1 MSKEQ
6 RKQRGESGADVI
18 FPQPEPLLFMP
29 ESYTEFIGQLKEQI
43 GRARLNAVVQ
53 ANSAMTV
60 LYWHIGRAIGIKQEM
75 EGWGSKVIDRLGY
88 DLKEAFPEM
97 SGFSPRNLKYMKKFA
112 EAYPDIEIVQR
123 SVAQIPW
130 RSNIALLEKLDDHDA
145 RIWYAQ
151 KVLEQGWG
159 KDMLVVQIESG
170 AHLREGKSI
179 NNFEQTLPSLH
190 SDLSRQAFKDP
201 YIFDFLGTDV
211 PRREAELERKLI
223 EHIQKF
229 LLELGQGFAFVG
241 RQVHLEVGNQ
251 DFYIDLLFYHLKL
264 RCYVVIELKSGEF
277 KPEYV
282 SKLNLY
288 QNIVND
294 VLRHETD
301 MPTIGLLLVKE
312 KNKVL
317 VEYSLM
323 NNQNPTGVANWEAM
337 IVKDLPDTFKN
348 ILPSIEEIE
357 SELQQS
363 IEVVAIHKYPDNLEA
378 RTEELKND

>member
-6 RKQRGESGADVI
+6 RKQRGKPKAQVV
-18 FPQPEPLLFMP
+18 FPQPEGLLAMP
-29 ESYTEFIGQLKEQI
+29 ESYEAFIGQLKEQI
-43 GRARLNAVVQ
+43 GRQRLNAVVQ

-60 LYWHIGRAIGIKQEM
+60 LYWQIGRAIGIKQEH

-88 DLKEAFPEM
+88 DLKEAFPDM
-97 SGFSPRNLKYMKKFA
+97 GGFSSRNLTYMKKFA
-112 EAYPDIEIVQR
+112 DAYPDIEIVQR
-123 SVAQIPW
+123 TVALIPW
-130 RSNIALLEKLDDHDA
+130 RSNITLLEKLGD
-145 RIWYAQ
+145 RETRLWYAQ
-151 KVLEQGWG
+151 KVIENGWG
-159 KDMLVVQIESG
+159 KNMLVIQIESKL
-170 AHLREGKSI
+170 HLREGNSV
-179 NNFEQTLPSLH
+179 NNFEQTLPALH
-190 SDLSRQAFKDP
+190 SDFSRQAFKDP
-201 YIFDFLGTDV
+201 YIFDFLGTDA

-241 RQVHLEVGNQ
+241 RQVHLELGNQ

-282 SKLNLY
+282 SKLNMY
-288 QNIVND
+288 QNVVND
-294 VLRHETD
+294 VLKHETD

-312 KNKVL
+312 KNRVL

-323 NNQNPTGVANWEAM
+323 NNQNPIGVANWEAL

-348 ILPSIEEIE
+348 TLPSIEEIE
-357 SELQQS
+357 NELQRS
-363 IEVVAIHKYPDNLEA
+363 IHE
-378 RTEELKND
+378 